1 MFSLE
6 QLTEFLTANK
16 ADFELITHEE
26 PVITIEDAGKHFP
39 LEECAPVFVVQADQ
53 SLVALIMNAQRGQVN
68 LKSMAA
74 DLGYH
79 TLQLANPQVV
89 AQATGY
95 KTGSIPLIGHNL
107 PCLFDKSLTIHDYI
121 YGGSGDGLHTLKIKP
136 EDVIR
141 LNRMLGFVE

>member
-6 QLTEFLTANK
+6 QLREFLTENK
-16 ADFELITHEE
+16 ADFEIISHDE
-26 PVITIEDAGKHFP
+26 PIITIEDAGKHFP

-53 SLVALIMNAQRGQVN
+53 SLAVLIMNAQRGQVN
-68 LKSMAA
+68 LKVLAA
-74 DLGYH
+74 EHHYH
-79 TLQLANPQVV
+79 TLQLANPKVV

-95 KTGSIPLIGHNL
+95 KTGNIPLIGHNL
-107 PCLFDKSLTIHDYI
+107 PCLFDKSLTTHDYI
-121 YGGSGDGLHTLKIKP
+121 YGGTGDELHTLKIKP

>member
-6 QLTEFLTANK
+6 QLTEFLTMNK
-16 ADFELITHEE
+16 ADFEIIAHDE
-26 PVITIEDAGKHFP
+26 PILTVEDSGKYFP

-53 SLVALIMNAQRGQVN
+53 SLAALIMNAQRGKVN
-68 LKSMAA
+68 LKSLAA
-74 DLGYH
+74 EHGFH
-79 TLQLANPQVV
+79 TLQLANPKVV

-95 KTGSIPLIGHNL
+95 KTGNLPLIGHNL

-121 YGGSGDGLHTLKIKP
+121 YGGTGDPLQTLKIKP